1 MIRVFIV
8 FLVVYFWISAL
19 VYADI
24 HVENNG
30 CDPEM
35 GMIMDSLDRNQG
47 CDKMDQWI
55 PNMDKDYFKEKE
67 ETLRV

>member
-24 HVENNG
+24 HVENRCG
-30 CDPEM
+30 QDM

-47 CDKMDQWI
+47 CDKLDQWV

-67 ETLRV
+67 ETLQV

>member
-1 MIRVFIV
+1 MMRVFIV

-24 HVENNG
+24 HVENRCG
-30 CDPEM
+30 QDM

-47 CDKMDQWI
+47 CDKLDEMI
-55 PNMDKDYFKEKE
+55 PHLDRDYFNNKK
-67 ETLRV
+67 ETLQV

>member
-1 MIRVFIV
+1 MMRVFIV

-24 HVENNG
+24 HVENRCG
-30 CDPEM
+30 PDM

-47 CDKMDQWI
+47 CDKLDKWV
-55 PNMDKDYFKEKE
+55 PNMDKDYFKDKE

>member
-1 MIRVFIV
+1 MMRVFIV

-24 HVENNG
+24 HVENRCG
-30 CDPEM
+30 QDM

-47 CDKMDQWI
+47 CDKLDEMI
-55 PNMDKDYFKEKE
+55 PHLDRDYFNNQK
-67 ETLRV
+67 ETLQV

>member
-35 GMIMDSLDRNQG
+35 GMIMDSLD
-47 CDKMDQWI
+47 
-55 PNMDKDYFKEKE
+55 
-67 ETLRV
+67 

>member
-1 MIRVFIV
+1 MMRVFIV

-24 HVENNG
+24 HVENRCG
-30 CDPEM
+30 QDM

-47 CDKMDQWI
+47 GDKLDQWV
-55 PNMDKDYFKEKE
+55 PNMDKDYFKDKE

>member
-1 MIRVFIV
+1 MMRVFIV

-24 HVENNG
+24 HVENRCG
-30 CDPEM
+30 ADM

-47 CDKMDQWI
+47 CDKMDQWV
-55 PNMDKDYFKEKE
+55 PNMDKDYFKDKE
-67 ETLRV
+67 ETLQV